1 MEGLAAVRRRSALLF
16 ILFPVLSLILLAG
29 CGRGDGPG
37 EDVPA
42 YLVAVIAGDIC
53 GSGVIYGMDN
63 ENLYVLTASHVLA
76 SEEHPHDAGRGS
88 AGEEAGWG
96 KPSLYGYGFQTED
109 GVGDPV
115 TVRFCDGWEVIC
127 TDIVVS
133 GKADLALI
141 RIPVSGISAK
151 RQELYRCVIR
161 DKERF
166 DALEAGDGCA
176 AVGIG
181 ADGELIRYDG
191 DILEPWIY
199 MEDYGQ
205 YMIWAQAEI
214 RPGMSGGA
222 LFDDGGYF
230 IGILSGG
237 NGDGELSAVPL
248 SLIIQFDMEVND
260 G

>member
-1 MEGLAAVRRRSALLF
+1 M
-16 ILFPVLSLILLAG
+16 
-29 CGRGDGPG
+29 
-37 EDVPA
+37 
-42 YLVAVIAGDIC
+42 
-53 GSGVIYGMDN
+53 
-63 ENLYVLTASHVLA
+63 
-76 SEEHPHDAGRGS
+76 
-88 AGEEAGWG
+88 
-96 KPSLYGYGFQTED
+96 
-109 GVGDPV
+109 
-115 TVRFCDGWEVIC
+115 
-127 TDIVVS
+127 
-133 GKADLALI
+133 
-141 RIPVSGISAK
+141 
-151 RQELYRCVIR
+151 
-161 DKERF
+161 
-166 DALEAGDGCA
+166 
-176 AVGIG
+176 GIG